1 MPLLRALPVEWR
13 NLGVNFLNTACLTF
27 LRISAH
33 LHFCWTEVGAELA
46 GVAQSLIVTCRLH
59 DIDPYDYLV
68 DVLQRVGQHPASE
81 VAQLT
86 PRLWKQHFAANCLRS
101 DLLLGSYNI
110 AGIFQYYLHPGPSDP
125 LVTRH
130 RETTGAVYSPCLV
143 GDPHLISPVRTT
155 SVPSM
160 FWTDTLYFLVSADSF
175 PGCVSESEFDNHGYR

>member
-86 PRLWKQHFAANCLRS
+86 PRLWKQHFSANPLRS
-101 DLLLGSYNI
+101 NLLLGSYNI
-110 AGIFQYYLHPGPSDP
+110 AGIFQYYPPAQPNPSLCDP
-125 LVTRH
+125 TNCSIFSRFSTADNVNLNSKSTCCQRPLA
-130 RETTGAVYSPCLV
+130 RERLY
-143 GDPHLISPVRTT
+143 LIEIK
-155 SVPSM
+155 
-160 FWTDTLYFLVSADSF
+160 YI
-175 PGCVSESEFDNHGYR
+175 